1 MFYYRFLRRN
11 TLTPDDVITFVLNKM
26 RRNLIKIRSCAFF
39 RWFNWL
45 YRFVLICRS
54 VNVLVFDWLIRKY
67 ETFSLVN
74 SWCLRN
80 NVKLACGLKS
90 LSRNV
95 ITKVLDYFVP
105 LSLS

>member
-39 RWFNWL
+39 SWFNWF

-54 VNVLVFDWLIRKY
+54 VNVLVFRLENVTRFHWLIHG
-67 ETFSLVN
+67 V
-74 SWCLRN
+74 
-80 NVKLACGLKS
+80 
-90 LSRNV
+90 
-95 ITKVLDYFVP
+95 
-105 LSLS
+105 